1 MNNSVQSETKVGVTK
16 QIDSY
21 YFRKILTQDGTV
33 NSFQG
38 VQRKQTFIWSIEI
51 ETFEAMEAL
60 KTQLISPALQLQQEV
75 QLQWT
80 PCI

>member
-38 VQRKQTFIWSIEI
+38 VQRKQTFI
-51 ETFEAMEAL
+51 
-60 KTQLISPALQLQQEV
+60 
-75 QLQWT
+75 
-80 PCI
+80 